1 MNREER
7 RKPSDNHEAKTV
19 MENPSTVDEE
29 ANGSA
34 EEHPMDDLDKD
45 NEINRLR
52 AEVIEFRK
60 RYDNLTARMME
71 NSRALSVLA
80 RNLEE
85 SRLDGERRIV
95 QYVNSIV
102 APIIDRLEN
111 KANPTNLEQDILL
124 SLRDLQAL
132 KVGDGK
138 ENSLTHVLTESE
150 LRIATLIKN
159 GLTNDDIATR
169 LNISSHTVRT
179 HRRNIRKKL
188 DLNKSGQNLRTYLKN
203 RMAEKPTPRRRA
215 SDWAT

>member
-1 MNREER
+1 
-7 RKPSDNHEAKTV
+7 

>member
-1 MNREER
+1 LKREDR
-7 RKPSDNHEAKTV
+7 RKPSGNDEAKTLIV
-19 MENPSTVDEE
+19 ETNIVDKE
-29 ANGSA
+29 ANGTA
-34 EEHPMDDLDKD
+34 VEQPINEQDKD
-45 NEINRLR
+45 SEINRLR
-52 AEVIEFRK
+52 SEVIEFRK

-102 APIIDRLEN
+102 APMIDRLEN

-138 ENSLTHVLTESE
+138 ENSLAHVLTESE

-159 GLTNDDIATR
+159 GLTNDEIATR

-188 DLNKSGQNLRTYLKN
+188 DLNKSGQNLRSYLKN